1 MPDSTLRHATSDRLR
16 HMIQRGCVWPDER
29 ADIKLAVDTFSS
41 EETSRMKQRIAD
53 KLAALRRG
61 DHMKE

>member
-1 MPDSTLRHATSDRLR
+1 
-16 HMIQRGCVWPDER
+16 MIQRGCVWPDER